1 MGGVRVNIIDEK
13 RDRVD
18 YDRDI
23 RAELEAGTA
32 EGLKEVKSHG
42 VDAMSKAI
50 RSMLSKI
57 KLEQKK
63 GNENLIDLDQTGSKW
78 ALDDD
83 DRNHEEVDALTESSS
98 NVDPFEPEA
107 EHDFTDLGLIKQQD
121 EPEPEQDST
130 RDRELA
136 DQRAQN

>member
-1 MGGVRVNIIDEK
+1 
-13 RDRVD
+13 
-18 YDRDI
+18 
-23 RAELEAGTA
+23 
-32 EGLKEVKSHG
+32 
-42 VDAMSKAI
+42 
-50 RSMLSKI
+50 MLSKI

-63 GNENLIDLDQTGSKW
+63 GKENLIDLDQTGFKW

-83 DRNHEEVDALTESSS
+83 DNSHEEVDAITESSS

-107 EHDFTDLGLIKQQD
+107 GHDFTDLGLIKQD
-121 EPEPEQDST
+121 EPEPEQDTT